1 MAKSFSARTKG
12 RATRT
17 IKKALIPG
25 YGNKGLGILHP
36 KKALYNKVYHK
47 TSFSCKQSSKV
58 HTFSPA
64 NAHFFS
70 ASFLA
75 GNGLVVS

>member
-1 MAKSFSARTKG
+1 MDDLNNGQAQG
-12 RATRT
+12 
-17 IKKALIPG
+17 
-25 YGNKGLGILHP
+25 
-36 KKALYNKVYHK
+36 V
-47 TSFSCKQSSKV
+47 CKQSSKV